1 MGRFAKQILFKGHRI
16 LSPSNGRIEEGR
28 GCNEARFDRVGE
40 MSGEKSGHYANDR
53 APRMLSLTNGLDIDG
68 LAVTFSDS
76 LMLHTYIPTVT

>member
-1 MGRFAKQILFKGHRI
+1 MQSRSRLKVTKFCHL
-16 LSPSNGRIEEGR
+16 PTEGSRR
-28 GCNEARFDRVGE
+28 GKDVTRLDCVGE
-40 MSGEKSGHYANDR
+40 MSGEKSGHYASGR